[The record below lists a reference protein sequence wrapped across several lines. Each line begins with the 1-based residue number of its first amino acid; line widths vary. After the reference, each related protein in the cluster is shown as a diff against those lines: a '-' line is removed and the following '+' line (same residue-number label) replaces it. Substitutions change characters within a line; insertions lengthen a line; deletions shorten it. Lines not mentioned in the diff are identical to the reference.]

1 MSIPA
6 ARGVACVRKT
16 HGESVPPPIA
26 GLPCPE
32 CGGSLDLIQPR
43 PEDPVHLL
51 GCCTACPLWF
61 LVVVDVLTE
70 RDGLVAKAVCRLS
83 RADAVLLR
91 RTG

>member
-1 MSIPA
+1 VRIPA

-16 HGESVPPPIA
+16 TGESIPPSIA
-26 GLPCPE
+26 GPPCPG

-43 PEDPVHLL
+43 PDDPAHLL

-61 LVVVDVLTE
+61 LVVVDVE
-70 RDGLVAKAVCRLS
+70 RDGLVATAVCRLS